1 MPGGSGGSD
10 AVEFGGGHSTS
21 FCVLQPIAKT
31 NHRTKNI
38 PPKDRTAIRHVPL
51 VLAMSQS
58 LWKRQFNPK
67 NKTEL
72 RTKNGYE
79 NDRFRTG
86 EKEWDKWDG
95 IFAPVKLGY

>member
-1 MPGGSGGSD
+1 
-10 AVEFGGGHSTS
+10 
-21 FCVLQPIAKT
+21 
-31 NHRTKNI
+31 
-38 PPKDRTAIRHVPL
+38 
-51 VLAMSQS
+51 MSQS

-72 RTKNGYE
+72 RSTGDGYE

-95 IFAPVKLGY
+95 IFAPQLNWAIDPYR